1 MSAGDAKPMD
11 PAATATIDIDGQ
23 RYQVDPKRNLLEVA
37 LEQGLDLP
45 YFCWHPELGS
55 VGACRQCAVTQFRD
69 ENDTTGRVVMAC
81 MTPCADKTKVSI
93 EHADAAEMRE
103 AVIEMLMT
111 NHPHDCPVC
120 EEGGQCH
127 LQDMTLMSGHNYRR
141 YRYTK
146 RTHVN
151 QDLGP
156 FVGHEMNR
164 CISCYRCVRFYREYA
179 GGGDLNVFSSAS
191 NVFFGRAE
199 SGTLE
204 SPFSG
209 NLAEVCPTGVFTDKT
224 YSESYTRKWDLAQ
237 APGVC
242 HGCSVGCNTMPGE
255 RYGAI
260 KRIENRYNSA
270 INGYFLCD
278 RGRYGYQHANA
289 EDRPRHAM
297 LRADGDSAAVMLS
310 SEDATAKLASWVSAG
325 RVLGIGSPR
334 ASLEANHALRTLV
347 GDKAFHRGTGAL
359 DSALDSLL
367 LEILENGPA
376 KIATVAEVE
385 QADAVLILGEDL
397 LATSAR
403 LALAVRQSV
412 RQASFQ
418 LADKANVPR
427 WQDHSVRLLA
437 QDLRSPLFICTPN
450 DTGLDDIAARTLRAT
465 PQRIAALGQ
474 EIVHLLDYTQ
484 PRATGLSDDDIHL
497 AHSIAEALKG
507 AQRPLIVSG
516 TSSGST
522 AVLQAAGNLCTALAK
537 AGRAPSIA
545 LLPSESN
552 SLGTAMLGGADLDAA
567 LARIDAGEVDT
578 LVVVENNLFRRVDAP
593 RLSAALKKIRQLVV
607 IDSVATPLSAAAH
620 LSLPA
625 GGFAETDGTLVNF
638 EGRAQRY
645 FRVMQSTTTQTQ
657 ESWRWLQQA
666 ASRMQDGISP
676 LGDGFD
682 AVTAHCA
689 ASDARLAGIVDT
701 APGARFRIVGNRI
714 PRQSH
719 RSSGR
724 TAMHANRT
732 MNEPRPV
739 QDADSPLAFSMEGA
753 RTGIPPAEIPI
764 FWAPK
769 WNSNQSVN
777 KFQAE
782 IGGPLKGGDP
792 GVRLI
797 NPKGTA
803 AYYERAPMHAVEG
816 LQQVWLYELFGSE
829 ELSVRGPAIA
839 GRVPAPYVVLNP
851 QTAKKLGITEG
862 TVLRLDSSGQSW
874 QAQLR
879 CSESLPAEVIGVP
892 RGVPGV
898 PVNQLAAGLN
908 ILGPQ
913 A

>member
-1 MSAGDAKPMD
+1 MSAGDSKPID

-81 MTPCADKTKVSI
+81 MTPCADKTRASI
-93 EHADAAEMRE
+93 DHADAVEMRE
-103 AVIEMLMT
+103 SVIEMLMT

-179 GGGDLNVFSSAS
+179 GGGDLNVFASAS
-191 NVFFGRAE
+191 RVYFGRAE

-237 APGVC
+237 APSVC
-242 HGCSVGCNTMPGE
+242 HHCSVGCNTMPGE
-255 RYGAI
+255 RYGAV

-270 INGYFLCD
+270 VNGYFLCD

-289 EDRPRHAM
+289 EDRPRSAL
-297 LRADGDSAAVMLS
+297 LRGDGSTTAVTLDSEAAV
-310 SEDATAKLASWVSAG
+310 AQLANWVSAG

-347 GDKAFHRGTGAL
+347 GAKHFHRGTAAL
-359 DSALDSLL
+359 DCTLDSLV
-367 LEILENGPA
+367 LEILENTAA
-376 KIATVAEVE
+376 KIASVSDVE

-397 LATSAR
+397 LTTGAR
-403 LALAVRQSV
+403 LALAVRQAT

-418 LADKANVPR
+418 MADKANVPR

-437 QDLRSPLFICTPN
+437 QDVRSPLFICTP
-450 DTGLDDIAARTLRAT
+450 DATGLDEIAAGTLRAA

-474 EIVHLLDYTQ
+474 EIVHILDHTQ
-484 PRATGLSDDDIHL
+484 PRGTGLSDDEIHL
-497 AHSIAEALKG
+497 AHTIAEALKG
-507 AQRPLIVSG
+507 AQRPLIISG
-516 TSSGST
+516 TSSASP
-522 AVLQAAGNLCTALAK
+522 AVVQAAGNLCTALAK

-545 LLPSESN
+545 LLLAENN
-552 SLGTAMLGGADLDAA
+552 SLGTALLGGADLDAA
-567 LARIDAGEVDT
+567 LARIEAGEVDT
-578 LVVVENNLFRRVDAP
+578 LVVVENNLYRRVEAP
-593 RLSAALKKIRQLVV
+593 RLASALKKIKQLVV
-607 IDSVATPLSAAAH
+607 IDSVATPLSAGAQLA
-620 LSLPA
+620 LPA
-625 GGFAETDGTLVNF
+625 GSFAETDGTLVNF

-666 ASRMQDGISP
+666 ANRLPDAAIGE
-676 LGDGFD
+676 GFD
-682 AVTAHCA
+682 ALIASVA
-689 ASDARLAGIVDT
+689 ASDARLSGIT
-701 APGARFRIVGNRI
+701 NAAPGARFRIVGNRI

-724 TAMHANRT
+724 TAMNANRT
-732 MNEPRPV
+732 MHEPRPV
-739 QDADSPLAFSMEGA
+739 QDKDSPLAFSMEGQ
-753 RTGIPPAEIPI
+753 RTGAPPAEIPI

-792 GVRLI
+792 GVRLLQ
-797 NPKGTA
+797 PQARA
-803 AYYERAPMHAVEG
+803 AYYDRAGSQAPSG
-816 LQQVWLYELFGSE
+816 LQPVWLYELFGSE

-851 QTAKKLGITEG
+851 ETAKKHGLAEG
-862 TVLRLDSSGQSW
+862 AVLRLDSSGQPW

-879 CSESLPAEVIGVP
+879 CSASLPAELIGVP

-898 PVNQLAAGLN
+898 PVSALAAGLN
-908 ILGPQ
+908 ILGSQ

>member
-1 MSAGDAKPMD
+1 MSAGDSKPID

-81 MTPCADKTKVSI
+81 MTPCSDKTRVSI
-93 EHADAAEMRE
+93 EHPEAVDMRE
-103 AVIEMLMT
+103 AVIELLMT

-146 RTHVN
+146 RTHQN

-191 NVFFGRAE
+191 NVYFGRAE

-237 APGVC
+237 APSVC
-242 HGCSVGCNTMPGE
+242 QHCSVGCNTMPGE

-270 INGYFLCD
+270 VNGYFLCD

-289 EDRPRHAM
+289 EDRPRNVM
-297 LRADGDSAAVMLS
+297 LRGDTATTAVTLDSDAAVAQL
-310 SEDATAKLASWVSAG
+310 ATWVAAG
-325 RVLGIGSPR
+325 RVLGVGSPR
-334 ASLEANHALRTLV
+334 ASLETNHALRTLV
-347 GDKAFHRGTGAL
+347 GAQNFHRGTAAL
-359 DSALDSLL
+359 DSTLDSLV
-367 LEILENGPA
+367 LEILENTPA
-376 KIATVAEVE
+376 HIASVSDIE
-385 QADAVLILGEDL
+385 QADAVLVLGEDL
-397 LATSAR
+397 LTTGAR
-403 LALAVRQSV
+403 LALAVRQAT

-418 LADKANVPR
+418 MADKANVPR

-437 QDLRSPLFICTPN
+437 QDVRSPLFICTP
-450 DTGLDDIAARTLRAT
+450 DATGLDEIAARTLRAA
-465 PQRIAALGQ
+465 PQHIAALGQ
-474 EIVHLLDYTQ
+474 EIVHLLDHTQ
-484 PRATGLSDDDIHL
+484 PRAIGLSDDDIHL
-497 AHSIAEALKG
+497 AHTIAEAMKG
-507 AQRPLIVSG
+507 AQRPLIISG
-516 TSSGST
+516 TSSASP
-522 AVLQAAGNLCTALAK
+522 AVLQAAANVCTALSK

-545 LLPSESN
+545 ITLAECN
-552 SLGTAMLGGADLDAA
+552 SLGTALLGGADLDAA
-567 LARIDAGEVDT
+567 LDRIEAGEVDT
-578 LVVVENNLFRRVDAP
+578 LVVVENNLYRRVDAP
-593 RLSAALKKIRQLVV
+593 RLGAALKKIKQLVV
-607 IDSVATPLSAAAH
+607 IDSVATPLAAAAN
-620 LSLPA
+620 LVLPA
-625 GGFAETDGTLVNF
+625 GSFAEADGTLVNF

-645 FRVMQSTTTQTQ
+645 FRVMQSTTTQTE

-666 ASRMQDGISP
+666 ASRLQGTTA
-676 LGDGFD
+676 GEGFD
-682 AVTAHCA
+682 ALTASCA
-689 ASDARLAGIVDT
+689 ASDARLSGITNT
-701 APGARFRIVGNRI
+701 APGAKFRIVGNRI

-724 TAMHANRT
+724 TAMNANRT
-732 MNEPRPV
+732 MHEPRPV
-739 QDADSPLAFSMEGA
+739 QDKDSPLAFSMEGQ
-753 RTGIPPAEIPI
+753 RTGAPPAEIPI

-769 WNSNQSVN
+769 WNSNQAVN

-792 GVRLI
+792 GVRLLA
-797 NPKGTA
+797 PKA
-803 AYYERAPMHAVEG
+803 SPAYYDRAAGQQGEG
-816 LQQVWLYELFGSE
+816 LQQVWLYELFGSD

-851 QTAKKLGITEG
+851 ETAKKLGFSAG
-862 TVLRLDSSGQSW
+862 NVLRLDSSGQSW

-879 CSESLPAEVIGVP
+879 VSDSLPADLIGVP

-898 PVNQLAAGLN
+898 PVSAIGAGLN
-908 ILGPQ
+908 ILGSQ